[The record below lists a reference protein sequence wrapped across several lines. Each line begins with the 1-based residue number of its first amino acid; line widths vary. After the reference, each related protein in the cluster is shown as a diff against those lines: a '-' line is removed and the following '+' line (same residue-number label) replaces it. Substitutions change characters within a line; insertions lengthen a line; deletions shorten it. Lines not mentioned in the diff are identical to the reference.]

1 MLRRWRQEGRA
12 LFVSTISLAEL
23 LSLPTLTPNETD
35 TIVRFL
41 RDFISDPFNERLART
56 AAQFRR
62 DYNLQLPDAAIAA
75 TAFHHWAMLA
85 SRDRAFRK
93 VKEITLVVI

>member
-1 MLRRWRQEGRA
+1 MAARGPGA
-12 LFVSTISLAEL
+12 FVSTISLAEL
-23 LSLPTLTPNETD
+23 LSLPTLTSNETD
-35 TIVRFL
+35 AIVGFL
-41 RDFISDPFNERLART
+41 RDFISVPFSERLART

-85 SRDRAFRK
+85 SRDRVFRK
-93 VKEITLVVI
+93 VKEITLVEI